1 MAHDTHDTEETS
13 LLRHH
18 HDEASSGVERTLRQ
32 RLMIAGQCTTVLLL
46 VVLTMSISST
56 PMLEIMEG
64 IICRSLHPDVDG
76 TLNHPVCKGADVQSE
91 FAQLQGWVTPF
102 ALVPGLVTAM
112 PYGAMADKR
121 GRRLVLCLAIS
132 GLVVAQ
138 ILEIAT
144 CWFSDTIPIRL
155 ICLAGLATFVGG
167 GPMVINAM
175 IFTMVGDVFTADQR
189 TTAFFYL
196 GASMTVVELI
206 SGPLTYLLMK
216 RGDWFCVFTGLA
228 GLCLANVLALLLP
241 ESRDANTLRKHKS
254 TGRQPESH
262 QQQTGSGFFEL
273 LSKLP
278 NATATCIM
286 AATNFVS
293 NNVHSTL
300 LLVGVAFG
308 TLGQDVIILLQ
319 QYMTKRFGLSW
330 ARASLL
336 LSIKGVAALAVT
348 TTILPLTSQL
358 LLRKLS
364 LSPVH
369 KDVWM
374 ARASAMFL
382 LLGAFCLGLAPT
394 LETFLSSLVIFTV
407 GIGYNLILRSLIASY
422 AKDDKTGL
430 MFTAI
435 SVSEGLG
442 GLIAGPIMAMLFRV
456 GLNLGRAWI
465 GLPFLFA
472 GLLFS
477 TSTLIVFLVPVA
489 S

>member
-1 MAHDTHDTEETS
+1 
-13 LLRHH
+13 
-18 HDEASSGVERTLRQ
+18 
-32 RLMIAGQCTTVLLL
+32 
-46 VVLTMSISST
+46 
-56 PMLEIMEG
+56 
-64 IICRSLHPDVDG
+64 
-76 TLNHPVCKGADVQSE
+76 
-91 FAQLQGWVTPF
+91 
-102 ALVPGLVTAM
+102 M
-112 PYGAMADKR
+112 PYGAMADKH

-155 ICLAGLATFVGG
+155 ICLAGLATFIGG

-175 IFTMVGDVFTADQR
+175 IFTMVGDVFTANQRLADPVPYEYYNGSWENR

-196 GASMTVVELI
+196 GAAMTVVELI

-228 GLCLANVLALLLP
+228 GLCLANILALLLP
-241 ESRDANTLRKHKS
+241 ESRDANTLRKHTPTS
-254 TGRQPESH
+254 RQPESH

-278 NATATCIM
+278 NAAATCIM

-293 NNVHSTL
+293 NNAHSTL

-358 LLRKLS
+358 LSRKLS

-374 ARASAMFL
+374 ARASATFL

-407 GIGYNLILRSLIASY
+407 GIGYNLILCSLIASY

-430 MFTAI
+430 MFTEI
-435 SVSEGLG
+435 PVSEGLG

-477 TSTLIVFLVPVA
+477 TSTLIVFLVPVT

>member
-18 HDEASSGVERTLRQ
+18 HDEAFSGVERTLRQ
-32 RLMIAGQCTTVLLL
+32 RLMIAGRCATVLLL

-175 IFTMVGDVFTADQR
+175 IFTMVGDVFTAEQR

-228 GLCLANVLALLLP
+228 GLCLANILALLLP

-254 TGRQPESH
+254 TSRQPESD
-262 QQQTGSGFFEL
+262 QQQTGSGFFDL

-278 NATATCIM
+278 NAAATCIM
-286 AATNFVS
+286 AATTFVS
-293 NNVHSTL
+293 NNVHPTL

-319 QYMTKRFGLSW
+319 QYMTKRFGCGGSC
-330 ARASLL
+330 SDNNNTPVDK
-336 LSIKGVAALAVT
+336 SIAFEE
-348 TTILPLTSQL
+348 TIP
-358 LLRKLS
+358 
-364 LSPVH
+364 
-369 KDVWM
+369 
-374 ARASAMFL
+374 
-382 LLGAFCLGLAPT
+382 
-394 LETFLSSLVIFTV
+394 
-407 GIGYNLILRSLIASY
+407 
-422 AKDDKTGL
+422 
-430 MFTAI
+430 
-435 SVSEGLG
+435 
-442 GLIAGPIMAMLFRV
+442 
-456 GLNLGRAWI
+456 
-465 GLPFLFA
+465 
-472 GLLFS
+472 
-477 TSTLIVFLVPVA
+477 
-489 S
+489 